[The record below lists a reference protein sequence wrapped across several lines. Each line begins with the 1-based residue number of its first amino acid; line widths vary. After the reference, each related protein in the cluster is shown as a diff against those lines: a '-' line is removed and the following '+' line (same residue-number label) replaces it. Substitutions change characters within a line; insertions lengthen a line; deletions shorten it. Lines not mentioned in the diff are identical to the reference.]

1 MTAELEVA
9 PLSEPASELPSMVN
23 VGVAGRST
31 SEATRS
37 SRSRRELVLPG
48 VEVYFVQRRKKH
60 ETEVID
66 RRQAGKPHVNR
77 TNKHTL
83 V

>member
-9 PLSEPASELPSMVN
+9 PLSDPASELPSMVI

-31 SEATRS
+31 SEETRS

-48 VEVYFVQRRKKH
+48 VEVYFV
-60 ETEVID
+60 
-66 RRQAGKPHVNR
+66 
-77 TNKHTL
+77 
-83 V
+83 

>member
-9 PLSEPASELPSMVN
+9 PLSDPASELPSIVN

-48 VEVYFVQRRKKH
+48 VEVYFVLGRK
-60 ETEVID
+60 
-66 RRQAGKPHVNR
+66 
-77 TNKHTL
+77 
-83 V
+83 